1 MIIPWSESVEAIASF
16 LAFNPQIRLG
26 APRPE
31 LEGRMS
37 RSSFFSRSSRDNSP
51 LLPQHND
58 SVSLQ
63 DLSPR
68 DVSSRAASPSP
79 PPSFYRAQNEQ
90 NELDNLSLSPSPSR
104 TKVRRIQ
111 FAAPPPPI
119 ASSVVLPPSQYDVQ
133 DTRSTKKSPNSSF
146 QGRNSSPR
154 IRRGSSG
161 IDPLL
166 ALERTEKAIQN
177 DLQLLL
183 DAQSA
188 GLIQGFG
195 GDVGRD
201 ASSDAGSSTP
211 TTRSLQRSSSR
222 GKSGGIVPV
231 RQPKR
236 RVVGLMGARRGLLK
250 DMGELVAVKREE
262 VGVLVVEIRRREE
275 VLERVDLWGKRIEGV
290 RNQLSEYSV
299 GVNQA
304 EGEGEAMEISELRTE
319 ERAVENEIREMEDRL
334 TQMKARKRW
343 LGERIKESVNKREA
357 RLSSYRGALRE
368 VESEVKEFLKRPP
381 INASIVMGDEE
392 GFSALPPGRRTLGMA
407 KEWWN
412 KEVSQLQLRKQEV
425 EKEKSALEEGV
436 QMWEESISIV
446 TEFEDDL
453 RKQMASNEVQDV
465 EKLRNQI
472 GKMGGVITKLGETLS
487 IAEERGWNLLICAV
501 GAELEAFK
509 EGEGILRGALG
520 MSQHDDGQSQ
530 DGHEASSTN
539 GLNDLHPGLKRSE
552 SCERDESDDDGPNL
566 AELLVDRGGPDDTL

>member
-1 MIIPWSESVEAIASF
+1 
-16 LAFNPQIRLG
+16 
-26 APRPE
+26 
-31 LEGRMS
+31 
-37 RSSFFSRSSRDNSP
+37 
-51 LLPQHND
+51 
-58 SVSLQ
+58 
-63 DLSPR
+63 
-68 DVSSRAASPSP
+68 
-79 PPSFYRAQNEQ
+79 
-90 NELDNLSLSPSPSR
+90 
-104 TKVRRIQ
+104 
-111 FAAPPPPI
+111 
-119 ASSVVLPPSQYDVQ
+119 
-133 DTRSTKKSPNSSF
+133 
-146 QGRNSSPR
+146 
-154 IRRGSSG
+154 
-161 IDPLL
+161 
-166 ALERTEKAIQN
+166 
-177 DLQLLL
+177 
-183 DAQSA
+183 
-188 GLIQGFG
+188 
-195 GDVGRD
+195 
-201 ASSDAGSSTP
+201 
-211 TTRSLQRSSSR
+211 
-222 GKSGGIVPV
+222 
-231 RQPKR
+231 
-236 RVVGLMGARRGLLK
+236 MGARRGLLK

-299 GVNQA
+299 GINQA

-566 AELLVDRGGPDDTL
+566 AELLVDRGDPDDTL